1 MNIMFSINQLVGRK
15 IPEKYLREIFKKFL
29 KIVGQKSS
37 EADISLAI
45 IDDKSIKQFNG
56 IYRKKNEVTDVLS
69 FNYGDKGNIN
79 GEILI
84 SYSQAQKQAIKYKH
98 SIRKEIQVLFVH
110 GLLHLA
116 GFDHKTIK
124 NKAEMR
130 KKEEEIL
137 EKGLNSRN

>member
-1 MNIMFSINQLVGRK
+1 MSDLEINQLVGRK
-15 IPEKYLREIFKKFL
+15 IPEKYLREVFKKFL
-29 KIVGQKSS
+29 KTVGQKLSGV
-37 EADISLAI
+37 DISLAI
-45 IDDKSIKQFNG
+45 IDDKSIKQFNR

-84 SYSQAQKQAIKYKH
+84 SYPQAQKQAIKYKH
-98 SIRKEIQVLFVH
+98 SIRKEIQVLFAH

-116 GFDHKTIK
+116 EFNHKTIK
-124 NKAEMR
+124 NKVEMR

-137 EKGLNSRN
+137 GKGLCGRN